1 MRFRKEKM
9 IHRNMKKILF
19 ALSLFLLA
27 SVSQAQNR
35 FYTKNAKINFYSE
48 TSLEDIEAKNKS
60 AVTVLDTKNG
70 SLQFSLLIKGFEFKN
85 DEMQEHFNEDYME
98 SDKFPKAEFK
108 GQVVN
113 NAAVNYTKAGTYN
126 VQVKGLLTIHGVTKE
141 IQTNGTI
148 KVDNDGLK
156 SNSSFNIA
164 IADYG
169 IKIPRLVRDKI
180 AKTVKITVDAKLEP
194 LK

>member
-9 IHRNMKKILF
+9 IHSNMKKILF

>member
-19 ALSLFLLA
+19 ALSLFLLV

>member
-1 MRFRKEKM
+1 
-9 IHRNMKKILF
+9 MKKILF

-180 AKTVKITVDAKLEP
+180 AKTVKITVDAKLDP